1 MNKVIGSALGVVVA
15 VGALSTAGAWFTG
28 QQIPTVLDNALQQA
42 NDDLTKSLPATGFAA
57 RIELLSLERHLFS
70 SDARYR
76 IQVTGSLDGEASADY
91 AVTVKDRI
99 EHGPFPLS
107 RLSAFKLLPV
117 MASSHFELERSPE
130 LETWFAASQNG
141 SPLQGQVSLGYDEAV
156 SGYLRL
162 QPVQVNLDEQTRF
175 DFSGLNVDFDT
186 SANAEQIIATGLMDS
201 LQIHTQAND
210 ETLRFAFSGM
220 SLNSNTRKGSG
231 DFYLGGNEVRLQ
243 QIEFQVGDHPPVL
256 LKDFVQRD
264 ETTETNQQ
272 LSVWQSYDVGMIS
285 YQGTDIGSSQLL
297 WRVKNLDVMALQ
309 SLVELYGTLLQ
320 DGKLEN
326 DSGMPELSD
335 AQTAQLKVDLE
346 KLLAGKPGIALEKLA
361 FKTANGESSFS
372 LGLDF
377 NKPSSFDLPAEAL
390 AQELITQL
398 DAQLRVSKAM
408 ISDVVSVQ
416 AKIAGET
423 DQQAIAQQAAM
434 VGEMASGMA
443 LASELAT
450 LEGETIRASLNY
462 AGGQVTFNGK
472 PMSVEQFMALA
483 MSSAGGLG
491 AMGGTGDDEALMDD
505 SEGYSID
512 E

>member
-1 MNKVIGSALGVVVA
+1 MNKILGSALGVVVA
-15 VGALSTAGAWFTG
+15 VGALSTAGAWYTG
-28 QQIPTVLDNALQQA
+28 QQIPAVLDDAIKQA
-42 NDDLTKSLPATGFAA
+42 NDDMSKSLPATGFNAS
-57 RIELLSLERHLFS
+57 IELLSLERHLFS

-76 IQVTGSLDGEASADY
+76 IQVTGSLDGESPASY
-91 AVTVKDRI
+91 AWTVADRI

-107 RLSAFKLLPV
+107 RLAAFKLLPV
-117 MASSHFELERSPE
+117 MSTSHFELERSPE
-130 LETWFAASQNG
+130 LEKWFAASNG
-141 SPLQGQVSLGYDEAV
+141 SPLQGQVSLGYDEAL

-162 QPVQVNLDEQTRF
+162 QPVQLDLDAQTRI

-186 SANAEQIIATGLMDS
+186 SANAEHISANGLMDS
-201 LQIHTQAND
+201 LQINTVLAND
-210 ETLRFAFSGM
+210 ETLRFAFKGM
-220 SLNSNTRKGSG
+220 SLNSNTRKGST
-231 DFYLGGNEVRLQ
+231 DLYLGENEVRLQ
-243 QIEFQVGDHPPVL
+243 QIEFQAGEHAPVL

-264 ETTETNQQ
+264 ETTEADQQ
-272 LSVWQSYDVGMIS
+272 ISAWQSYDVGMIS
-285 YQGTDIGSSQLL
+285 YQGLDIGSSQML
-297 WRVKNLDVMALQ
+297 WRVKNLDVTALQ
-309 SLVELYGTLLQ
+309 SLIELYGTLLQ
-320 DGKLEN
+320 DGKIES

-335 AQTAQLKVDLE
+335 AQSAQLKLDLE
-346 KLLAGKPGIALEKLA
+346 KLLAGKPAIALEKLA

-372 LGLDF
+372 LGFDF

-450 LEGETIRASLNY
+450 LDGETIRASLNY
-462 AGGQVTFNGK
+462 ANGQITFNGK
-472 PMSVEQFMALA
+472 PMTVEQFMALA

-491 AMGGTGDDEALMDD
+491 GMGDAGDDEALMYD
-505 SEGYSID
+505 SEAESIG